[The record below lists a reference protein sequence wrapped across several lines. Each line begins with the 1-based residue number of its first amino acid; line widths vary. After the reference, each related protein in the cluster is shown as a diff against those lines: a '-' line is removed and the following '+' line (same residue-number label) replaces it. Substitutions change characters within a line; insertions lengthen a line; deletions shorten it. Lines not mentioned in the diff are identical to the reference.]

1 MMMQSANEFDS
12 TNVFLFFIRWWKHL
26 AIICLLAAIGAVIFS
41 SPWFITPKFESAV
54 TMFPSSSS
62 SLSRAVL
69 GGPLA
74 TRQDFLQYGEVED
87 AERLLQVLGSA
98 AVRDRVVARFDL
110 MNHYGIS
117 PDGKYRYTQL
127 HKEYRSNISFRRTQ
141 FGAIEIAVR
150 DKDPEL
156 AAAMANEIAA
166 LVDTVQNDIRRD
178 RAQQA
183 YQVAKSQYE
192 EMQLQVQLVEDSLR
206 KIMYAGVVDLEGQS
220 GMLTRQL
227 AIDLSAQ
234 NASGVR
240 AIEERLKL
248 LGQHGG
254 SYVFLTNYLENISE
268 NMATIQRRYQEAR
281 ADLENF
287 LSFTFIIDPAFASER
302 KVYPVRWL
310 IVFLVTFGAG
320 LMGVMSLVVYET
332 LVNKGILKD

>member
-1 MMMQSANEFDS
+1 MQSTKEFDS

-98 AVRDRVVARFDL
+98 AVRDRVVERFDL
-110 MNHYGIS
+110 MNHYEIPS
-117 PDGKYRYTQL
+117 DGKYRYTQL

-166 LVDTVQNDIRRD
+166 LVDTVQNEIRFE

-183 YQVAKSQYE
+183 YQVAKSQFE
-192 EMQLQVQLVEDSLR
+192 EMQLEVRMVEDSLR

-227 AIDLSAQ
+227 AIDLSRQ
-234 NASGVR
+234 NTSGIR

-248 LGQHGG
+248 LGEHGG
-254 SYVFLTNYLENISE
+254 SYVFLVNYLENISE

-287 LSFTFIIDPAFASER
+287 LSFKFIIDPAFASER

-332 LVNKGILKD
+332 FLEKGILKD